1 MHLEESLET
10 ALGLLECPG
19 CRQGSL
25 DMVGDDTA
33 GGRGLRCKECEQ
45 FFSYRAGI
53 LDMLGESQQ
62 QFTLA
67 QKSFQASMLVKA
79 YARIR
84 DPLALFVAGYTF
96 NQEVQKV
103 EHALDLRPGD
113 TVLDVACGHGN
124 FTAAIARRV
133 KPGTVLGLDISGPM
147 LEEAVAKMHR
157 HGPDNVV
164 LVRGDVHN
172 LPFGSGTLAKVN
184 CSGGFH
190 QFPDLHKA
198 ITNIYRVLSPG
209 GLFSGSS
216 FAQSRSR
223 LNRRI
228 QDLIESNTDLHFLD
242 LATLGENMTA
252 AGFAAY
258 GSARARWFGYFRAR
272 KPSAPSEVA

>member
-1 MHLEESLET
+1 MHLEQILET

-19 CRQGSL
+19 CRQRPL
-25 DMVGDDTA
+25 DMVGDDPA
-33 GGRGLRCKECEQ
+33 GDRGLLCNECKQ
-45 FFSYRAGI
+45 FFPYRAGI
-53 LDMLGESQQ
+53 LDMLGDGEQ

-67 QKSFQASMLVKA
+67 QKSLQASMLVKA

-96 NQEVQKV
+96 RQEVQKV

-133 KPGTVLGLDISGPM
+133 NPGLVLGLDISQPM

-164 LVRGDVHN
+164 LIRGDVHN
-172 LPFGSGTLAKVN
+172 LPFGYGTIAKIN

-190 QFPDLHKA
+190 QFPDVHKA
-198 ITNIYRVLSPG
+198 IDNIYRVLSPG

-216 FAQSRSR
+216 FAQSRSH
-223 LNRRI
+223 LSRRI
-228 QDLIESNTDLHFLD
+228 Q
-242 LATLGENMTA
+242 
-252 AGFAAY
+252 
-258 GSARARWFGYFRAR
+258 
-272 KPSAPSEVA
+272 